1 MDRNRLS
8 GALAAAINL
17 ATTINISVVGLA
29 TLTGTTFI
37 YNGTSHVG
45 MGEGNTGLLTAPG
58 NLIEVHDPALLGYGL
73 TSNVTA
79 SGSNVYVS
87 AFPNFINAAT
97 NLGSLTYTGMG
108 TVTFNA
114 VVGPTAVPEPG
125 TIFLAFIG
133 FTGVLLMNGAR
144 KTKAK

>member
-1 MDRNRLS
+1 
-8 GALAAAINL
+8 
-17 ATTINISVVGLA
+17 
-29 TLTGTTFI
+29 
-37 YNGTSHVG
+37 
-45 MGEGNTGLLTAPG
+45 
-58 NLIEVHDPALLGYGL
+58 
-73 TSNVTA
+73 
-79 SGSNVYVS
+79 
-87 AFPNFINAAT
+87 
-97 NLGSLTYTGMG
+97 MG